1 MKLIIINII
10 ISIINKVFDLKNYFC
25 LLYYSEFNKI
35 INNQKN
41 NIFDKYKLFF
51 LEIDNNFHFLN
62 SNLFEKLF
70 FQELISIQAVF
81 MMLLHILWK
90 IQLYCMMKMQMNLD
104 NNKKSIVIEKQISDF
119 IIKIID
125 MIMIF
130 MQLTRYAAVHQ
141 KLIRNFQSNI
151 IQFQAVKKK

>member
-1 MKLIIINII
+1 
-10 ISIINKVFDLKNYFC
+10 
-25 LLYYSEFNKI
+25 
-35 INNQKN
+35 
-41 NIFDKYKLFF
+41 
-51 LEIDNNFHFLN
+51 
-62 SNLFEKLF
+62 
-70 FQELISIQAVF
+70 
-81 MMLLHILWK
+81 
-90 IQLYCMMKMQMNLD
+90 MNLD